1 MDKGSPRLYALY
13 EHIDCI
19 EVPYVDNAYTA
30 LNNIIIQNDTDKSS
44 NYLYS
49 NVMIKNKEDNNK
61 CLFINKYRQIT
72 DKTYLEN
79 IDNIT
84 SRYRNVDGIKD
95 LYKFANYGKRNA
107 IVLGRKYN
115 KTLKQEPI
123 LLSDDIKYVNPSYVE
138 ENLLNKVVELNE
150 ESLRFFNSLCNNDSF
165 SKEKVASVILD
176 RIVSE
181 ANKAYYNTNDISYLY
196 ELVNCF
202 YELWIYNDN
211 KKTLNYNHLR
221 KLGLFIK
228 EKNEEYELE
237 NPKIKQLSFFD

>member
-1 MDKGSPRLYALY
+1 MTVCLKSNTKRK
-13 EHIDCI
+13 
-19 EVPYVDNAYTA
+19 EV
-30 LNNIIIQNDTDKSS
+30 K
-44 NYLYS
+44 
-49 NVMIKNKEDNNK
+49 
-61 CLFINKYRQIT
+61 
-72 DKTYLEN
+72 
-79 IDNIT
+79 
-84 SRYRNVDGIKD
+84 IKD
-95 LYKFANYGKRNA
+95 MKLNISQIARDQGVSWPTAKK
-107 IVLGRKYN
+107 IVLGNTSRKKREFKGTSKLESY
-115 KTLKQEPI
+115 KDVIDYKLEMYQCSAVSIYDLISAKGYLGSKSLVT
-123 LLSDDIKYVNPSYVE
+123 KYVKQKK

-237 NPKIKQLSFFD
+237 RSEEHNV